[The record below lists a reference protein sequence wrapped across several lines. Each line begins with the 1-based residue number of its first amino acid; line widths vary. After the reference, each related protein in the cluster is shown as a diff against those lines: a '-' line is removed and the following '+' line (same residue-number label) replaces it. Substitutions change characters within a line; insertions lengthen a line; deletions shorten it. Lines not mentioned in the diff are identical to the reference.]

1 MVGQWER
8 DIYLKKFVGSAKSLG
23 LLSDRAALNDSEI
36 HVIDSLC
43 LNIVAFTETA
53 TYTLAITL
61 NIRIQAF

>member
-1 MVGQWER
+1 MVGRW

-36 HVIDSLC
+36 HVIDSLY

-61 NIRIQAF
+61 NISIQAF